1 MPLYGTENKT
11 SKEENYF
18 CETMKKQGYSL
29 SIIVN
34 SVEKQKQKKN
44 VFI

>member
-1 MPLYGTENKT
+1 MVLKI
-11 SKEENYF
+11 KLQRKKIIF
-18 CETMKKQGYSL
+18 CEIMKKQGYSL